1 MSPIDRDDGTKGSIG
16 LSDQAM
22 YTVPTITH
30 GKEWYS
36 AVNTQKR
43 LFEYD
48 GLLIVSL
55 KSYVMRW
62 RVVPAF
68 KFIVQLE
75 RYIALTL
82 SSFSV
87 SFSFFFFSGFVASP
101 NSLVY
106 LWLTINHVRLGNLL
120 KIWGTWR
127 SRQD

>member
-30 GKEWYS
+30 GKGWYS

-43 LFEYD
+43 LLFEYD
-48 GLLIVSL
+48 GLLIVSFHEG

-68 KFIVQLE
+68 IKL
-75 RYIALTL
+75 YCST
-82 SSFSV
+82 
-87 SFSFFFFSGFVASP
+87 
-101 NSLVY
+101 
-106 LWLTINHVRLGNLL
+106 
-120 KIWGTWR
+120 
-127 SRQD
+127 